1 MEQAL
6 TQAVDFLGEAGRWSF
21 TDPSGIP
28 YRIIEH
34 LLLTLAAMIV
44 ATLVALP
51 PAVWLAH
58 HHRAEALASAIVNIG
73 RAIPSFGLIILFWLV
88 ASRQGV
94 SSNYALVA
102 ALVALAIPPIFTN
115 AYTGVA
121 EVDRA
126 TVEAAK
132 GQGLTDRQVL
142 FEVELP
148 LGTEVIL
155 AGIRIAM
162 VQVIATV
169 GIGAIVYNGGGLGR
183 FIIDG
188 FATGPS
194 GYGEVLVGAIL
205 LAALVLTAEAVFSLA
220 QRRLLP
226 SGLQS
231 DHPGQTTEIVVA

>member
-1 MEQAL
+1 MEDAL
-6 TQAVDFLGEAGRWSF
+6 TQAVDFLGEAGRWSL
-21 TDPSGIP
+21 TDPNGIP
-28 YRIIEH
+28 YRIVEH
-34 LLLTLAAMIV
+34 MLLTLAAMAV
-44 ATLVALP
+44 AVVVAVP

-73 RAIPSFGLIILFWLV
+73 RAIPSFGLIILFWLI

-94 SSNYALVA
+94 SSNWALVA
-102 ALVALAIPPIFTN
+102 ALVALAVPPIFTN

-126 TVEAAK
+126 TVESAT

-155 AGIRIAM
+155 AGVRIAM

-169 GIGAIVYNGGGLGR
+169 GIGAIVYDGGGLGR

-188 FATGPS
+188 FATGPR
-194 GYGEVLVGAIL
+194 GYGEVLVGAVL
-205 LAALVLTAEAVFSLA
+205 LAALVLAAEALFSLA
-220 QRRLLP
+220 QDRLLP
-226 SGLQS
+226 PGLR
-231 DHPGQTTEIVVA
+231 GQRGDQPPEVAVA